1 MALRFYRDEA
11 PNIGNLLDP
20 VDLFSGNGLQTTFI
34 LTKKTG
40 ADVGNTCQFNE
51 TQYFKNDG
59 GFTIFGDAVTL
70 DSAPAAGTQ
79 GVIPGRQALVL
90 GGYDQDEV
98 QGLVD
103 PRVEEK
109 EVWLFDIDDINVFC
123 YENPPG
129 DIGINLTFVDNIS
142 SVGATLAWVQLACAD
157 CAGDPLTYAATGE
170 TLYTPN
176 FCAFGLLATSVTAGA
191 TSIQLDSASTFI
203 CGDYVILNIGGGTE
217 EIVKITAVTPTAIET
232 EATVFSHSTSE
243 TAYTCGRKFWAKLT
257 VPLNIT
263 GGEATNL
270 YDISLDARAKK
281 VQRI

>member
-1 MALRFYRDEA
+1 MSLKFYRDEA
-11 PNIGNLLDP
+11 PNIGNELDP

-40 ADVGNTCQFNE
+40 ASVGNTVQFNE
-51 TQYFKNDG
+51 VQYFKNDQG
-59 GFTIFGDAVTL
+59 YTIFGNAVTL
-70 DSAPAAGTQ
+70 ESAPSAGSQ

-90 GGYDQDEV
+90 GAYDQDEV
-98 QGLVD
+98 QGLVE

-109 EVWLFDIDDINVFC
+109 EFWLFDIDDINVFC
-123 YENPPG
+123 YEAPPG
-129 DIGINLTFVDNIS
+129 DIGINLAFIDNIS

-157 CAGDPLTYAATGE
+157 CAGDALTYAATGE

-176 FCAFGLLATSVTAGA
+176 FCAFGLLATSITAGA
-191 TSIQLDSASTFI
+191 TSIQLETASTFI

-217 EIVKITAVTPTAIET
+217 EIVHITAVTPTALET
-232 EATVFSHSTSE
+232 EATVFAHSEDE
-243 TAYTCGRKFWAKLT
+243 TCYTCGRKFWAKLT

-263 GGEATNL
+263 GGEAVNL
-270 YDISLDARAKK
+270 YDISLNARAKK